1 MHRLLDGFTLYVVW
15 STLISLWHSWWLQ
28 PSYPHSCLSIQ
39 FWDGHC
45 GGSQLVHSKRKC
57 VGIKSKLTELILC
70 NFQMKSS
77 MCHAHPTRSSDAS
90 YKILQAQLEGID
102 GGSDEQ
108 WTWLAGVVPS
118 RDAGTRSPAMCGLQL
133 RPVEWRW
140 CKLKRL
146 PKCNQ
151 MQLNAGV
158 GKLLSFWGGLV
169 SEAIL
174 VLSFKGGYS
183 KREVYIV
190 CYSAILLC
198 HLFFGRL
205 LQFKSDD

>member
-1 MHRLLDGFTLYVVW
+1 MASTIVPSQLFEHSILGWTLR
-15 STLISLWHSWWLQ
+15 
-28 PSYPHSCLSIQ
+28 
-39 FWDGHC
+39 
-45 GGSQLVHSKRKC
+45 GSQLVHSKRKC

-133 RPVEWRW
+133 RPVEWR
-140 CKLKRL
+140 LMQIEETS
-146 PKCNQ
+146 Q
-151 MQLNAGV
+151 MPLNASKCWGWETPF
-158 GKLLSFWGGLV
+158 LLGRAGFR
-169 SEAIL
+169 
-174 VLSFKGGYS
+174 GY
-183 KREVYIV
+183 
-190 CYSAILLC
+190 
-198 HLFFGRL
+198 RL
-205 LQFKSDD
+205 Y

>member
-1 MHRLLDGFTLYVVW
+1 MKCTDCLMVLHYMSYDLRWSRYGIVDGFNHRTLTVVW
-15 STLISLWHSWWLQ
+15 AFNFGMDIAWAHNWYT
-28 PSYPHSCLSIQ
+28 P
-39 FWDGHC
+39 
-45 GGSQLVHSKRKC
+45 KRKC

-133 RPVEWRW
+133 DLLSGGDANWRDF
-140 CKLKRL
+140 
-146 PKCNQ
+146 PNATKCN
-151 MQLNAGV
+151 
-158 GKLLSFWGGLV
+158 
-169 SEAIL
+169 
-174 VLSFKGGYS
+174 
-183 KREVYIV
+183 
-190 CYSAILLC
+190 
-198 HLFFGRL
+198 
-205 LQFKSDD
+205 